1 MTGAPPDEIA
11 RGGQPSA
18 AVPPGATGETARWQR
33 LSPRSLV
40 VRPLTDL
47 ARLLPV
53 LAGLVILHS
62 RTGSGLIWGIG
73 ASVIAVLT
81 GVVHW
86 ATTRYRI
93 TDERV
98 YVRRGLLN
106 QKILSVA
113 RDRIRTVDVSAHL
126 LHRVLGVCRVS
137 IGTGRN
143 DYRPG
148 ESFRL
153 DGLTRLAAEAL
164 SDLLLAGLSATP
176 GAAAGI
182 MAAPR
187 ADVAGSGQLPDR
199 AAEPGAAPPPGP
211 AAGIEIARLRASWVK
226 FAPLTLT
233 GLVVLGVL
241 FGSVWQFSNATEV
254 DLATTGPIRVIF
266 ADFAALPLAQ
276 RVLAL
281 AITALVGY
289 VLVATAGYIAV
300 FWNFR
305 LARQGADTLAVTR
318 GLLSTRATTISLG
331 RLRGVEISEPLL
343 LRAARGARC
352 IAITTGLHVGRG
364 AEREGSVLLPP
375 APRAVARDVA
385 AEVLGVPAALCSG
398 GLNRH
403 GAAAR
408 GRRYRRA
415 LGGTALA
422 DLGIALADWLG
433 RGPA

>member
-1 MTGAPPDEIA
+1 MTGSLPDEIA

-18 AVPPGATGETARWQR
+18 AIPGGATGEAARWQR

-62 RTGSGLIWGIG
+62 RTGTGLIWGIG

-93 TDERV
+93 TEERV

-164 SDLLLAGLSATP
+164 RDLLLAGLSATP

-182 MAAPR
+182 MA
-187 ADVAGSGQLPDR
+187 
-199 AAEPGAAPPPGP
+199 PPGRP
-211 AAGIEIARLRASWVK
+211 AC
-226 FAPLTLT
+226 
-233 GLVVLGVL
+233 GLPRRR
-241 FGSVWQFSNATEV
+241 T
-254 DLATTGPIRVIF
+254 RC
-266 ADFAALPLAQ
+266 
-276 RVLAL
+276 R
-281 AITALVGY
+281 TAC
-289 VLVATAGYIAV
+289 
-300 FWNFR
+300 R
-305 LARQGADTLAVTR
+305 RR
-318 GLLSTRATTISLG
+318 G
-331 RLRGVEISEPLL
+331 
-343 LRAARGARC
+343 
-352 IAITTGLHVGRG
+352 
-364 AEREGSVLLPP
+364 
-375 APRAVARDVA
+375 
-385 AEVLGVPAALCSG
+385 
-398 GLNRH
+398 
-403 GAAAR
+403 
-408 GRRYRRA
+408 
-415 LGGTALA
+415 
-422 DLGIALADWLG
+422 
-433 RGPA
+433 